1 MMYLEPVL
9 LKKSKK
15 AGFYSI
21 LADEVSSHNIVHLPI
36 CFWFVDDKCKI
47 RADLETV
54 RAADIVNAITKTL
67 SDVEPSLNEL

>member
-1 MMYLEPVL
+1 MYLEPVL

-21 LADEVSSHNIVHLPI
+21 LADEVSSHNIVHLQI
-36 CFWFVDDKCKI
+36 CLWFVDDKCEI
-47 RADLETV
+47 RTELERA

-67 SDVEPSLNEL
+67 LDVESSLNEL